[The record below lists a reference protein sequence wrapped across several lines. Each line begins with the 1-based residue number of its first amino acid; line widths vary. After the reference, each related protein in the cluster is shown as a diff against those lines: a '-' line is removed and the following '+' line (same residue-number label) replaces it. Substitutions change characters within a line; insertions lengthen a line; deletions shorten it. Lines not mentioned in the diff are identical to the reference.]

1 MRISGPF
8 GAQIA
13 TVVVED
19 FCIFASFR
27 ALFFFLPTS
36 LLNAAFPLSACPFV
50 TQLFRFEAYSNTFY
64 IRVKL
69 SCMSSFSSVCCL
81 LYVLT
86 TSPHLHSTSII
97 MYP

>member
-1 MRISGPF
+1 MSGLFRTQTASVVAGNLCIS
-8 GAQIA
+8 
-13 TVVVED
+13 E
-19 FCIFASFR
+19 SFW
-27 ALFFFLPTS
+27 ALFCFTPVFLF
-36 LLNAAFPLSACPFV
+36 NAAFPLVFV
-50 TQLFRFEAYSNTFY
+50 TQLFRFEAYPNTSY